1 MNELIQQESML
12 ICSQQDAAFLAKKER
27 VRLLVLSDSHGQ
39 SETVKKIIMLFGQ
52 QWCAVTA
59 MPIHIR

>member
-27 VRLLVLSDSHGQ
+27 ARLLVLSDSHGQ
-39 SETVKKIIMLFGQ
+39 SETVKKIMRILRKNRGIYITY
-52 QWCAVTA
+52 CYV
-59 MPIHIR
+59 I